1 LKSKLHLIS
10 INFNHMKNSIIYV
23 FVVALIVAANSCQQG
38 GPASVKLETSAD
50 SVSYAIGVLVGA
62 NNKQQLETAPGSS
75 EMNIEAM
82 AAAFRLA
89 SLGEEVEIAE
99 EDANAIVQNFFRQ
112 AADREA
118 QANLE
123 EGNKFLEEN
132 KAREGVTTTES
143 GLQYEVLTEGTG
155 EKPTATDK
163 VRVHY
168 HGTLI
173 DGTVFD
179 SSVDR
184 GEPAVFGVN
193 QVIPGWTEALQLMP
207 VGSKWKVFI
216 PSNLAY
222 GPRGAGADIGPNA
235 ALVFEVELLE
245 IVKE

>member
-1 LKSKLHLIS
+1 
-10 INFNHMKNSIIYV
+10 MKNSIIYV
-23 FVVALIVAANSCQQG
+23 FVVALIVAATSCQQG

-50 SVSYAIGVLVGA
+50 SVSYAIGVLVGS
-62 NNKQQLETAPGSS
+62 NNKQQLQTAPGSD

-82 AAAFRLA
+82 AAAFRSA
-89 SLGEEVEIAE
+89 SLGEEVKISE
-99 EDANAIVQNFFRQ
+99 EDANAIVQKFFRD
-112 AADREA
+112 ASEREA
-118 QANLE
+118 QTNLE

-132 KAREGVTTTES
+132 GKREGVTTTES

-155 EKPTATDK
+155 AKPAATDK

-168 HGTLI
+168 HGTLT

-193 QVIPGWTEALQLMP
+193 QVISGWTEALQLMP

-216 PSNLAY
+216 PANLAY
-222 GPRGAGADIGPNA
+222 GPRGAGADIGPNS
-235 ALVFEVELLE
+235 ALIFEVELLE
-245 IVKE
+245 IVEE

>member
-1 LKSKLHLIS
+1 
-10 INFNHMKNSIIYV
+10 MKNSIIYV
-23 FVVALIVAANSCQQG
+23 FVVALIVAATSCQQG

-62 NNKQQLETAPGSS
+62 NNKQQLETAPGSE

-89 SLGEEVEIAE
+89 SLGEEVEITEA
-99 EDANAIVQNFFRQ
+99 DANALVQRFFRE
-112 AADREA
+112 ASEREN

-132 KAREGVTTTES
+132 GKREGVTTTES

-155 EKPTATDK
+155 EKPGETDK

-184 GEPAVFGVN
+184 GEPVVFGVT

-207 VGSKWKVFI
+207 VGSKWKVYI

-222 GPRGAGADIGPNA
+222 GANPRPGGAIEPNM
-235 ALVFEVELLE
+235 ALIFEVELLE